1 MSSPESSA
9 HAEPPIPPS
18 PHPTLYKTGDL
29 GRYRPDGTIEFLGRE
44 DFQIKLNGYR
54 IELGEIEAAL
64 SQHPAIREAVVT
76 AVGAAPQQQLV
87 AYVVPESAGDQS
99 VDESSADVAL
109 HHPLAKLAFKQERR
123 GLRRFADEAVSVA
136 LPLAEE
142 NTQPYLR
149 RQSYRQF
156 LPTPIALKT
165 FSQFLSPLKSIE
177 LAESPLP
184 KYRYASAGSLYPVQT
199 YIHVKPGRIEGL
211 VAGFYYYHP
220 ADHRLLRL
228 EAQTID
234 VDTLYGSNQGMVEQS
249 AFSLIFVGC
258 LAAIAPLYAD
268 QARDFCLLEA
278 GYMSQLLMET
288 APDRDLGLCPLGKL
302 GVESL
307 QQALGLDREHEVLH
321 GLAGGGIDPSWTQQ
335 WQAPQQARS
344 GSSLT
349 TALQEFLA
357 QKLPTYMVPT
367 TYQLLEALPLSANG
381 KVDRQALPLPSSLMV
396 EQPFVAP
403 NTEVEG
409 AIAAIWQDVLHLE
422 TVGLHANFFAV
433 GGNSLAAMQALSQL
447 RQTFPIDLSI
457 RQFFTAQTLSEQ
469 AAVVESLLAGPP
481 STAAVD
487 PIQPIQS
494 TAPQALLSQVDDLS
508 EQDVDALLSQM
519 LAEEDS

>member
-1 MSSPESSA
+1 M
-9 HAEPPIPPS
+9 
-18 PHPTLYKTGDL
+18 
-29 GRYRPDGTIEFLGRE
+29 
-44 DFQIKLNGYR
+44 
-54 IELGEIEAAL
+54 

-99 VDESSADVAL
+99 ADEPSADLAL

-123 GLRRFADEAVSVA
+123 GLRRFADETISVD

-142 NTQPYLR
+142 SPQPYLR

-156 LPTPIALKT
+156 LPAPIALKT

-199 YIHVKPGRIEGL
+199 YVHVKPGRIEGL
-211 VAGFYYYHP
+211 AAGFYYYHP
-220 ADHRLLRL
+220 ANHRLLLL
-228 EAQTID
+228 EAQTFD
-234 VDTLYGSNQGMVEQS
+234 SATLYGSNQALVEES

-288 APDRDLGLCPLGKL
+288 APDRDLGLCPLGKF

-307 QQALGLDREHEVLH
+307 QQALGLDSEYEILH
-321 GLAGGGIDPSWTQQ
+321 GLAGGGIDPSWSQQ

-367 TYQLLEALPLSANG
+367 TYQLLEALPLSVNG
-381 KVDRQALPLPSSLMV
+381 KVDRQALPLPSSLMA
-396 EQPFVAP
+396 ELPFVAP
-403 NTEVEG
+403 STKVEVV
-409 AIAAIWQDVLHLE
+409 IATIWQDVLHLE
-422 TVGLHANFFAV
+422 TVSLHANFFAV

-447 RQTFPIDLSI
+447 HQTFPIDLSI
-457 RQFFTAQTLSEQ
+457 RQFFTAQTLAEQ
-469 AAVVESLLAGPP
+469 AAVVESLLAEPS
-481 STAAVD
+481 STAAGD
-487 PIQPIQS
+487 TIQPIQS